1 MKERTRKEIIEVAA
15 ELFKK
20 NGFHKT
26 SMDEIA
32 RTAKKAKGSLYYHFA
47 SKEELFTV
55 VVSLEFE
62 ALKSELLKVVE
73 DKNLNPLEKAKAY
86 LIRRNQMLSQAHN
99 YHETLKTD
107 FIERFDD
114 IEALRQE
121 LFEWEK
127 VHLGKILKE
136 GMTEGYFVKIDNIDM
151 VLDIFFMVLKG
162 LEIPLFLQKR
172 HTDFGPYIGDM
183 INILLRALTIQSHK
197 TH

>member
-73 DKNLNPLEKAKAY
+73 DKNLNPL
-86 LIRRNQMLSQAHN
+86 
-99 YHETLKTD
+99 
-107 FIERFDD
+107 
-114 IEALRQE
+114 
-121 LFEWEK
+121 
-127 VHLGKILKE
+127 
-136 GMTEGYFVKIDNIDM
+136 
-151 VLDIFFMVLKG
+151 
-162 LEIPLFLQKR
+162 
-172 HTDFGPYIGDM
+172 
-183 INILLRALTIQSHK
+183 
-197 TH
+197 

>member
-1 MKERTRKEIIEVAA
+1 MKEKTRKEIIEVAA

-20 NGFHKT
+20 YGFHKT

-62 ALKSELLKVVE
+62 ALRTELLKVVE
-73 DKNLNPLEKAKAY
+73 DKKLNPVDKAKAY
-86 LIRRNQMLSQAHN
+86 LMKRNEMLAQAYN

-107 FIERFDD
+107 FIQRFEEID
-114 IEALRQE
+114 ALRQE

-127 VHLGKILKE
+127 SQLGKVISK
-136 GMTEGYFVKIDNIDM
+136 GMDDGYFVRIDNLEM

-183 INILLRALTIQSHK
+183 ISIMLRALTVQAR
-197 TH
+197 